1 MGAALRLRRQRRQHE
16 GQAHEPVPAGLSSFS
31 WPEKERFLAFTREA
45 FSDLKSGDIQT
56 LIIDIRANGGGDD
69 TFWVEGILPYIADR
83 SYRWGSTFRKRVLEQ
98 YKDEGETTGDVVR
111 GEIDDWIQRQPEN
124 PLRFSGK
131 VHVLIGPSTYSS
143 AVLFSNVIQ
152 DFDFGT
158 VAGGG
163 PGARE
168 RQSGGVQRSV
178 LPNTGL
184 VLYWPRFVL
193 DRPGP

>member
-1 MGAALRLRRQRRQHE
+1 MAEGAIIPQQGGARACPNGRSDGR
-16 GQAHEPVPAGLSSFS
+16 GASAAAAAAP
-31 WPEKERFLAFTREA
+31 
-45 FSDLKSGDIQT
+45 SDLKSGDIQT
-56 LIIDIRANGGGDD
+56 LIIDIRANGCGDD